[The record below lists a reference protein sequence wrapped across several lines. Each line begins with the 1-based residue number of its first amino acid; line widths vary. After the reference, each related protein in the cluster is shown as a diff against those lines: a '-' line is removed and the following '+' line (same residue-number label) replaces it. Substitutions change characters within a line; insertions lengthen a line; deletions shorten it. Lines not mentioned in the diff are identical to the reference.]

1 MAVNIVDFHA
11 DGFPFIG
18 NGEVARLGNVK
29 EKLYFCK
36 NERLQFYY
44 CSNNNIS
51 LFTHKTPMKKIVLL
65 IILAFCITA
74 CHKKQQEQE
83 EIAQEPNYT
92 FMKHLDE
99 STVELY
105 HILINGYPE
114 EDNSLDN
121 VLKWANITKQEF
133 ARYEATKGSH
143 NQSYDYHSFLNK
155 LQTISDSIDS
165 LHVSGTSE
173 LADVYEAKLYITECY
188 NATLNNMILSI
199 DSTFF
204 QEMDAWWQ
212 FNKDWEQYVDMWAGA
227 EVWCGSMAA
236 WYGLSAIVYSRKI
249 RIDDQIRILSTTKGV
264 NLYKKSKDK
273 VTTTS
278 IAKADSEFHQSVVGI
293 YQTAKN
299 WSTSDKCTEEEM
311 CCKKCFI
318 EMLEEA
324 DRLKDLLLIS
334 YEKWYRV
341 RTTLNL
347 DYNRLNEL
355 TQGQFTKS
363 LYEQQT
369 ARFINE
375 LAEELKNDD
384 NYWWVEE

>member
-1 MAVNIVDFHA
+1 
-11 DGFPFIG
+11 
-18 NGEVARLGNVK
+18 
-29 EKLYFCK
+29 
-36 NERLQFYY
+36 
-44 CSNNNIS
+44 
-51 LFTHKTPMKKIVLL
+51 MKKIVLL

-133 ARYEATKGSH
+133 ARYEATKGNH

-173 LADVYEAKLYITECY
+173 LADVYGAKLYITECY
-188 NATLNNMILSI
+188 NAALNNMILSI
-199 DSTFF
+199 DSTFY
-204 QEMDAWWQ
+204 QEIDAWWQ
-212 FNKDWEQYVDMWAGA
+212 FNKDWEQYVDMWARA
-227 EVWCGSMAA
+227 EVWGGSMAA

-249 RIDDQIRILSTTKGV
+249 RIDDQIRILSTMRDV
-264 NLYKKSKDK
+264 NLCEKSKK
-273 VTTTS
+273 KTTTTS
-278 IAKADSEFHQSVVGI
+278 LAKADSEFHQSVVGI